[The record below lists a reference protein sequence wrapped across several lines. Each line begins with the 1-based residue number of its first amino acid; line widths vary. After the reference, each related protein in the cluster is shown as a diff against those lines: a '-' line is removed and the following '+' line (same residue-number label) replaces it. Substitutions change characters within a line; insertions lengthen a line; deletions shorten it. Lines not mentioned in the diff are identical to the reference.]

1 MPYLLTRPD
10 ALVNILDVFGWEPEI
25 PPSPWLASM
34 LAIGRASTDPPGIGR
49 ALTPEQQAQLP
60 TVVRAAKPRSKG
72 IPDVLHVHAPVIS
85 RRLRTIIE
93 ELEPGR
99 HDFYPIRIECN
110 GSRKEIGEY
119 FILHLRQFPDV
130 IDFENTLFVSPEG
143 ASGEHRYGLEAA
155 KPTHFHMAKI
165 VWKKRVPTE
174 HDGHLIAFKPGALD
188 GLHLWRGTVGLYED
202 RWEVARG
209 TPKYPELTMYHDP
222 LEDLVFASD
231 ELVSRMKQE
240 KIFGW
245 DARKI
250 IEKPPG
256 WYYEARG
263 TLVL

>member
-1 MPYLLTRPD
+1 MPYLLTRPE

-34 LAIGRASTDPPGIGR
+34 LAIGRASTDPPGIAR
-49 ALTPEQQAQLP
+49 RLTPEQQTQLP
-60 TVVRAAKPRSKG
+60 TVVHAGKPRSKG
-72 IPDVLHVHAPVIS
+72 VPDVIHVHAPIVS
-85 RRLRTIIE
+85 RRLRAIIE

-130 IDFENTLFVSPEG
+130 IDFENTLFVSKEG
-143 ASGEHRYGLEAA
+143 GRGDHRYGLEAA
-155 KPTHFHMAKI
+155 MKNRFRIMNI
-165 VWKKRVPTE
+165 IWKKPASGQAA
-174 HDGHLIAFKPGALD
+174 GHLIAFKPGALE
-188 GLHLWRGTVGLYED
+188 GLHLWRGTVGPFEN
-202 RWEVARG
+202 RWEVTRG